1 MIAMVVAAHPDDDVI
16 GCGGAIAAHAQFSH
30 KVGVLYLTSG
40 ERGCPGLSPEESAKI
55 RESEA
60 KASNE
65 ILGSE
70 IIDFWHLP
78 DGQLKYSEELKN
90 KLRETIR
97 HYAPDVLYVTHEKE
111 SHQDHRVAYKLV
123 KEAVK
128 EIYANIEV
136 LLTEVW
142 TPQQR
147 TDRVLDLGSI
157 TKNDSL
163 IEAKMKAIW
172 EHKSQVERGHF
183 DQAALSLARYRGIMQ
198 GCCEYA
204 EVFCRLREGEGMR
217 ITVGLL
223 TYAPSIAHPRAEYAR
238 KTLESTIEYLDPGD
252 NILQFHIADDGSDPK
267 HIELLTAICRNAGY
281 EPTYSNAERGGY
293 GKSYN
298 LMMQTVHQISDLVIP
313 LEDDWELTRP
323 LKLEYLAKALDENP
337 DIRSIRLGYLGI
349 TQPLIG
355 TVAFRSGMTYLLLDP
370 NSPEP
375 HVFCGHP
382 RIETVD
388 YERDIGPWPEGIRAG
403 ETEWEVTHRWPA
415 RVGVAWPLDIGLP
428 ASQDWGSIYAHI
440 GSVSFNQ
447 DIPEGAHA

>member
-1 MIAMVVAAHPDDDVI
+1 MKVLVIAAHPDDDVI
-16 GCGGAIAAHAQFSH
+16 GCGGAIAAHVKSGH
-30 KVGVLYLTSG
+30 TVSVLYLTSG
-40 ERGCPGLSPEESAKI
+40 ERGCPGLGPEESAKI
-55 RESEA
+55 REAEA

-78 DGQLKYSEELKN
+78 DGKLAYTEELRDR
-90 KLRETIR
+90 LAFEIQLFG
-97 HYAPDVLYVTHEKE
+97 PDVLYVTHEKE
-111 SHQDHRVAYKLV
+111 SHQDHRIAYRLV

-128 EIYANIEV
+128 LLENHNIEV

-147 TDRVLDLGSI
+147 TDRVLCLAGIID
-157 TKNDSL
+157 KKM
-163 IEAKMKAIW
+163 EAIRA
-172 EHKSQVERGHF
+172 HKSQVERGHF
-183 DQAALSLARYRGIMQ
+183 DEAALSLARYRGIMQ
-198 GCCEYA
+198 GRCEHA

-223 TYAPSIAHPRAEYAR
+223 TYAPSVAHPRAEYAR
-238 KTLESTIEYLDPGD
+238 KTLESTLQYLDPGD
-252 NILQFHIADDGSDPK
+252 NTLQFHIADDGSDPK
-267 HIELLTAICRNAGY
+267 HIEILTAICRNAGY

-298 LMMQTVHQISDLVIP
+298 LMCQTVHQISDLVLP

-382 RIETVD
+382 RIETVE
-388 YERDIGPWPEGIRAG
+388 YQRDVGAWPEGLRAG

-415 RVGVAWPLDIGLP
+415 RTGVAWPLDIGLP
-428 ASQDWGSIYAHI
+428 ASQDWGAIYAHI

>member
-1 MIAMVVAAHPDDDVI
+1 MIAMVIAAHPDDDVI
-16 GCGGAIAAHAQFSH
+16 GCGGAIAAHIQSGH

-40 ERGCPGLSPEESAKI
+40 EHGCPGVSPEESAKI
-55 RESEA
+55 REAEA

-70 IIDFWHLP
+70 IIGFWHLP
-78 DGQLKYSEELKN
+78 DGQLKYSEELKDRV
-90 KLRETIR
+90 REAILD
-97 HYAPDVLYVTHEKE
+97 YAPDVLYVTHDKE

-128 EIYANIEV
+128 TIDPYGLEV

-147 TDRVLDLGSI
+147 TDRVLCLASVID
-157 TKNDSL
+157 KKM
-163 IEAKMKAIW
+163 EAIHA
-172 EHKSQVERGHF
+172 HKSQVERGHF
-183 DQAALSLARYRGIMQ
+183 DEAALALARYRGIMQ
-198 GCCEYA
+198 GRCEHA

-223 TYAPSIAHPRAEYAR
+223 TYAPSVAHPRAEYAR
-238 KTLESTIEYLDPGD
+238 KTLESTLQYLDPGD
-252 NILQFHIADDGSDPK
+252 NILQFHIADDGSDSK

-298 LMMQTVHQISDLVIP
+298 LMCQTVHQISDLVIP

-349 TQPLIG
+349 TQPLLG

-388 YERDIGPWPEGIRAG
+388 YERDIGAWPEGKRAG
-403 ETEWEVTHRWPA
+403 ETEWEVTHRWAA
-415 RVGVAWPLDIGLP
+415 RTGVAWPLDIGIP
-428 ASQDWGSIYAHI
+428 ASQDWGSIYSHI
-440 GSVSFNQ
+440 GSVSLNELV
-447 DIPEGAHA
+447 PVHE